1 MLCSI
6 CRLASAGFS
15 LTQQPRPYLRP
26 SDWWLSCCLKR
37 FTRQLAAEAL
47 WVSTHA
53 PEERGRGGGG
63 AAPVTQGGGG
73 LLWWEE
79 GHAPPLAGGASGG
92 GREGEVGG
100 GGGGGGLAPVTQGGV
115 GLFLGSV
122 IPRGPSGHMVR
133 KLVDSTNVC
142 LKRQGRTPCW
152 VSHRILY
159 KPGGLFWEQERGE
172 RVQHIWARLWC
183 QSRHVIL
190 KAYVHRPTSTV
201 PVLLTHS

>member
-1 MLCSI
+1 MFHLPLGV
-6 CRLASAGFS
+6 CRFFPDSTATAVFTS
-15 LTQQPRPYLRP
+15 LRLMIKLLLKTVYTSTSSRGP
-26 SDWWLSCCLKR
+26 LSVDTC
-37 FTRQLAAEAL
+37 TRREG
-47 WVSTHA
+47 
-53 PEERGRGGGG
+53 EERG
-63 AAPVTQGGGG
+63 
-73 LLWWEE
+73 
-79 GHAPPLAGGASGG
+79 
-92 GREGEVGG
+92 GR
-100 GGGGGGLAPVTQGGV
+100 LAPVTQGGV

-172 RVQHIWARLWC
+172 RVQLIWARLWC

>member
-6 CRLASAGFS
+6 CHLASAGFS

-53 PEERGRGGGG
+53 PEERGRR
-63 AAPVTQGGGG
+63 
-73 LLWWEE
+73 
-79 GHAPPLAGGASGG
+79 G
-92 GREGEVGG
+92 GR
-100 GGGGGGLAPVTQGGV
+100 LAPVTQGGV

-159 KPGGLFWEQERGE
+159 KPGGLFWGEERGE
-172 RVQHIWARLWC
+172 RVQHRIAYMSSTLMSKQRCDPQGLRVQTHQRCTCAANSRLDWYTTHPRLL
-183 QSRHVIL
+183 SS
-190 KAYVHRPTSTV
+190 TSISASEKSGQERTNSF
-201 PVLLTHS
+201 PQRAKNWT

>member
-53 PEERGRGGGG
+53 PEERGR
-63 AAPVTQGGGG
+63 
-73 LLWWEE
+73 
-79 GHAPPLAGGASGG
+79 
-92 GREGEVGG
+92 
-100 GGGGGGLAPVTQGGV
+100 GGGLAPVTQGGV

-172 RVQHIWARLWC
+172 RVQLIWARLWC